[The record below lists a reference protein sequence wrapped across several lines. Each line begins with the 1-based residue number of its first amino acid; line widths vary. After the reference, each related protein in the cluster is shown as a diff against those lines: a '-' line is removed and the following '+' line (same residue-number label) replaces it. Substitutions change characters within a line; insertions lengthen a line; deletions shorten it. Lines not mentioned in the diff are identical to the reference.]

1 MMKCRLA
8 ASARTAAADSVTS
21 RPNHGLRCV
30 TAVLAVAAWVWL
42 AWSPADA
49 QTPGAAAVGVKIEQ
63 MLKATGFTYKTHNPI
78 TWSIEFERKTIGKFR
93 VIISNS
99 EDIIVTFATVT
110 EKAKIRKTPQLME
123 ALLSANHEYDYAK
136 IGLDKDGD
144 LFVRID
150 SPVRVT
156 DSALL
161 KYRIRGDPNARAA
174 HPREDPGAEV
184 RREQDSGNRERGRGE
199 RGDPAG
205 ELGSDLRNH
214 APASIPSPSLAR
226 KQAGRHA
233 PCVFGR

>member
-99 EDIIVTFATVT
+99 EDIIVTFTTVT
-110 EKAKIRKTPQLME
+110 QKAKIRKTPQLME

-161 KYRIRGDPNARAA
+161 KSIIEQVANA
-174 HPREDPGAEV
+174 
-184 RREQDSGNRERGRGE
+184 SGEIFTKN
-199 RGDPAG
+199 
-205 ELGSDLRNH
+205 
-214 APASIPSPSLAR
+214 ASFLQR
-226 KQAGRHA
+226 
-233 PCVFGR
+233 

>member
-1 MMKCRLA
+1 MMKCRLV
-8 ASARTAAADSVTS
+8 ASARTATADSVTS

-42 AWSPADA
+42 AWSPAEA
-49 QTPGAAAVGVKIEQ
+49 QTPGAAAVGVKVEQ
-63 MLKATGFTYKTHNPI
+63 MLKATGFNYKTHNPI

-110 EKAKIRKTPQLME
+110 QKAKIRKTPQLME

-150 SPVRVT
+150 TPSRLI
-156 DSALL
+156 DAKEL
-161 KYRIRGDPNARAA
+161 KSVIDQVANASDEVFAKVSGSIRR
-174 HPREDPGAEV
+174 
-184 RREQDSGNRERGRGE
+184 
-199 RGDPAG
+199 
-205 ELGSDLRNH
+205 
-214 APASIPSPSLAR
+214 
-226 KQAGRHA
+226 
-233 PCVFGR
+233 

>member
-1 MMKCRLA
+1 MTKCRLVV
-8 ASARTAAADSVTS
+8 SAVRSLMGA
-21 RPNHGLRCV
+21 
-30 TAVLAVAAWVWL
+30 LAVAAWVWMGS
-42 AWSPADA
+42 SPSDA
-49 QTPGAAAVGVKIEQ
+49 QTGAEVAAVKVEQ
-63 MLKATGFTYKTHNPI
+63 ALKATGFTYKKHNAI
-78 TWSIEFERKTIGKFR
+78 TWSIDLERKNLGKLR

-161 KYRIRGDPNARAA
+161 KSIIEQVANA
-174 HPREDPGAEV
+174 
-184 RREQDSGNRERGRGE
+184 SGEIFTKN
-199 RGDPAG
+199 
-205 ELGSDLRNH
+205 
-214 APASIPSPSLAR
+214 ASFLQR
-226 KQAGRHA
+226 
-233 PCVFGR
+233 

>member
-1 MMKCRLA
+1 MMKCRLV
-8 ASARTAAADSVTS
+8 ASARTAAADGVTA

-42 AWSPADA
+42 AWSPAEA
-49 QTPGAAAVGVKIEQ
+49 QTPGAAAVKIEQ

-110 EKAKIRKTPQLME
+110 EKAKIRKTLQLME
-123 ALLSANHEYDYAK
+123 SLLAANHEYDYAK

-161 KYRIRGDPNARAA
+161 KSIIEQVANA
-174 HPREDPGAEV
+174 
-184 RREQDSGNRERGRGE
+184 SGEIFTKN
-199 RGDPAG
+199 
-205 ELGSDLRNH
+205 
-214 APASIPSPSLAR
+214 ASFLQR
-226 KQAGRHA
+226 
-233 PCVFGR
+233 